1 MNIEN
6 NISVLIIDK
15 TKDLIQK
22 FNPTV
27 AQIFQKIGVT
37 PPVNLNS
44 LASLPCLPQNEL
56 QNISIIRNNLVNA
69 LNTTAV
75 TIETLSKTL
84 NVFTPVLNTTKKSLN
99 IAQTTVKV
107 AEAALIA
114 VPPSVPIPFSVLNAY
129 IKADKLINITLPPI
143 ITQTS
148 NKINSIST
156 SIDYANK
163 SIYKLIT
170 TIEPIDEYI
179 SKCLKNPN
187 DINLVNL
194 NDYNTNIVIQYSKT
208 LLTDQIE
215 NIYKGFTLE
224 IVEVPFSPTVN
235 RRKAVAKNPGGIIL
249 LETPLSFTTENQV
262 LIDLIKLIIDSNDLE
277 AY

>member
-44 LASLPCLPQNEL
+44 LASLSCLSQNEL

>member
-44 LASLPCLPQNEL
+44 LASLSCLPQNEL

-262 LIDLIKLIIDSNDLE
+262 LIDLIKLIIDSNDLK

>member
-44 LASLPCLPQNEL
+44 LASLSCLPQNEL